1 MRRPPQTAFYMWLL
15 ALVLVVARMGDAHL
29 HLCFDGQE
37 APATVHVS
45 ESAPHHSADTDSQA
59 HNDKDVDAY
68 GDAVAKK
75 SGDTD
80 TWALAAFF
88 LLLLLLPRV
97 QILLRVT
104 AETPPSAFRLPLFFR
119 PPLRAPPL

>member
-1 MRRPPQTAFYMWLL
+1 MNGPLGRLKLLIDAAHAELL
-15 ALVLVVARMGDAHL
+15 AVGAV
-29 HLCFDGQE
+29 QNEPE
-37 APATVHVS
+37 AA
-45 ESAPHHSADTDSQA
+45 ADPQD

-68 GDAVAKK
+68 GEVLAKK

-80 TWALAAFF
+80 TWTLAAVF
-88 LLLLLLPRV
+88 LLLVLLPQV
-97 QILLRVT
+97 KVLLRAA

>member
-1 MRRPPQTAFYMWLL
+1 MRRPPRSAFYLWLL

-45 ESAPHHSADTDSQA
+45 EGATHHDAATDSQD

-68 GDAVAKK
+68 GEVVAKK

-80 TWALAAFF
+80 SWALAAVF
-88 LLLLLLPRV
+88 LLLLLLPQARA
-97 QILLRVT
+97 LLQ
-104 AETPPSAFRLPLFFR
+104 AAAQTPPSAFRLPLFFR